1 MAQDLTA
8 KAAADYEAVV
18 AQLAA
23 LRDDMSKLAGTLKQA
38 GTQKSAALMND
49 VNEGMAEAARYVSKK
64 GHDTDVRIEAA
75 VAANPYVALMIAAGM
90 GVLVGA
96 LTRR

>member
-1 MAQDLTA
+1 MAQDPSA
-8 KAAADYEAVV
+8 KMAADYEAVV
-18 AQLAA
+18 AQLSA
-23 LRDDMSKLAGTLKQA
+23 LRDDMARLAGTVADA
-38 GTQKSAALMND
+38 GARQGKSLMND
-49 VNEGMAEAARYVSKK
+49 VNEGMTEAARYVSKK

-90 GVLVGA
+90 GVLIGA

>member
-1 MAQDLTA
+1 MAQDPSA
-8 KAAADYEAVV
+8 KMAADYEAVV
-18 AQLAA
+18 AQLSA
-23 LRDDMSKLAGTLKQA
+23 LRDDMARLAGTVADA
-38 GTQKSAALMND
+38 GARQGKSLVND
-49 VNEGMAEAARYVSKK
+49 VNEGMTEAARYVSKK

-90 GVLVGA
+90 GVLIGA

>member
-1 MAQDLTA
+1 MAQDTTT
-8 KAAADYEAVV
+8 KADFDAVV

-23 LRDDMSKLAGTLKQA
+23 LRDDMAKLAGTLGQA
-38 GTQKSAALMND
+38 GARQGQSLMND
-49 VNEGMAEAARYVSKK
+49 VNQGMTEAARYVSKK

-75 VAANPYVALMIAAGM
+75 VAANPYVALLVAAGM